1 MGQHCHQICVWKAD
15 MRAYLADRP
24 NGEPI
29 FPLPHDKGAAMVQI
43 DLAGAGIDYEDA
55 SGRFFDFHSLLCE
68 LATLADAAGVSPRVV
83 QRMMR
88 HSKLE
93 MTGRDT
99 RPRAV
104 DIEAAAA
111 VLPSLK
117 PETVQAVERA
127 IMTGTDSTPTSISDT
142 PENTSEPNVYAFKP
156 IEGEVL
162 TSHPIRNV
170 NPLVEGSSPSPVT
183 WDNSV
188 YNSVLVDLELALEQ
202 IARAPVV

>member
-1 MGQHCHQICVWKAD
+1 
-15 MRAYLADRP
+15 MRAYLVDRS
-24 NGEPI
+24 NGKPI
-29 FPLPHDKGAAMVQI
+29 FPLRHDKGAAMVQI

-55 SGRFFDFHSLLCE
+55 SGRFFDFHFHSLRCE
-68 LATLADAAGVSPRVV
+68 LATLADAARVSPRVF

-88 HSKLE
+88 HSQLE

-111 VLPSLK
+111 MLPSLK

-127 IMTGTDSTPTSISDT
+127 IMTGTDSTPTLISDT
-142 PENTSEPNVYAFKP
+142 PENTTEPNVYAFKP
-156 IEGEVL
+156 VVSELL

-170 NPLVEGSSPSPVT
+170 NPFVEGSSPSPVT